1 MRLQVWSF
9 GGREDAV
16 GEDALRGSRWRLQ
29 RLQRLWTPAYRRD
42 AGAAWT
48 RRWIAAVH
56 AAFAADS
63 ARHSL
68 HHLREAGEGCAGIGI
83 GAMFA
88 RVLRRQALGA
98 RRGRGAAAAD
108 QIFAPHEF
116 L

>member
-16 GEDALRGSRWRLQ
+16 GEDALRRSRRRLQ
-29 RLQRLWTPAYRRD
+29 RLQRLRTPAYRGD
-42 AGAAWT
+42 AGATWAQ
-48 RRWIAAVH
+48 RWIAAIH

-68 HHLREAGEGCAGIGI
+68 HHLREAGEDRVSTGV
-83 GAMFA
+83 GAMPA
-88 RVLRRQALGA
+88 RVLRGQAVGA
-98 RRGRGAAAAD
+98 R
-108 QIFAPHEF
+108 